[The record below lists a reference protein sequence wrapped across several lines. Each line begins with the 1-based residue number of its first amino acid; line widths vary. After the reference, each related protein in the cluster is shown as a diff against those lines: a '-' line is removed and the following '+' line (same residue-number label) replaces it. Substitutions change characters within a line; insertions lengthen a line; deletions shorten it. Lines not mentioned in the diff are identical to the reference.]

1 MVTQII
7 PRKLLFGNPDK
18 ASPQLSPD
26 GRFLSYLAPVDG
38 VLNVWVGPAD
48 DPAAAKPVTTDKGRG
63 IRFYGW
69 AYTNNHIGYI
79 QDRDGDENWH
89 LYHVDLTT
97 GDTLDMTPLEGVQA
111 RVQEVS
117 PKYPEEALVLL
128 NARNPQFHEIYRVNI
143 STGER
148 QLVQENDQFVDFITD
163 EDFNVR
169 FAVRPTP
176 DGGNELLSKA
186 EDGGWEPFARI
197 AMEDSLNTAPIG
209 LDRVGRT
216 LYMIDSRGR
225 DTSAL
230 TAINLDTQE
239 QTVIAEDARSDVS
252 DTMLHPTEKTPQAA
266 AFSHQRKEWRILD
279 DSISA
284 DLEYLGTVADG
295 EIEVISRTLDDDY
308 WIAAY
313 LLDDGPVRYY
323 RYDRV
328 RKEAQFLF
336 SNREALEGLPLA
348 KVHPVVIKSRDGLDL
363 VSYYM
368 LPLDSDQD
376 SPGHP
381 ANPLPMALLV
391 HGGPWARDN
400 WGYNPVYQL
409 LANRGYAVLSVNFR
423 GSTGFGKNFV
433 NAANLEWAGKMHDD
447 LVDAVQWA
455 IDQNIADPQRVA
467 ILGGSYGGYATLA
480 GLTFTPDTFACG
492 CGHSRPVQPGDP
504 AEHHTAVLGAAG
516 RAMGQSR
523 VGDHRTEE
531 GRALLT
537 ERSPLTHV
545 DRISKPLLI
554 GQGANDP
561 RVKQAESEQ
570 IVQAMQDKNIPVTY
584 ALYPDEGTRFRP
596 ARKQPILL
604 CRNRGVSG
612 RMYWAEGTNR
622 WAAILRVRPSPCP
635 LARNTCLGLSDAM
648 K

>member
-38 VLNVWVGPAD
+38 VLNVWIGPAD
-48 DPAAAKPVTTDKGRG
+48 DPAAAQPVTTDTGRG

-79 QDRDGDENWH
+79 QDREGDENWH

-97 GDTLDMTPLEGVQA
+97 GETMDMTPLEGVQA
-111 RVQEVS
+111 RMQEVS

-143 STGER
+143 YTGER
-148 QLVQENDQFVDFITD
+148 ELVQENDQFVDFVTD

-197 AMEDSLNTAPIG
+197 AMEDSIHTGPIG
-209 LDRVGRT
+209 LDRAGRT

-266 AFSHQRKEWRILD
+266 AFSHQRKEWRIID
-279 DSISA
+279 DSIAA

-323 RYDRV
+323 RFDRV

-348 KVHPVVIKSRDGLDL
+348 KVHPAVIKSRDGLDL

-368 LPLDSDQD
+368 LPLDSDRD

-381 ANPLPMALLV
+381 ASPLPMALLV

-423 GSTGFGKNFV
+423 GSTGFGKDFV

-455 IDQNIADPQRVA
+455 IEQKIADPGRVA

-492 CGHSRPVQPGDP
+492 VDIVGPSNLVTLLNTIPPYWEPQVELW
-504 AEHHTAVLGAAG
+504 AN
-516 RAMGQSR
+516 R

-531 GRALLT
+531 GRAFLT

-584 ALYPDEGTRFRP
+584 ALYPDEGHGFARP
-596 ARKQPILL
+596 ENNLSFFA
-604 CRNRGVSG
+604 VTE
-612 RMYWAEGTNR
+612 AF
-622 WAAILRVRPSPCP
+622 
-635 LARNTCLGLSDAM
+635 LAGCLGGRHEPVGSDFEGSSITVPAGAEYVPGLSEAI

>member
-38 VLNVWVGPAD
+38 VLNVWVGPAE
-48 DPAAAKPVTTDKGRG
+48 DPASAKPVTTDTGRG

-97 GDTLDMTPLEGVQA
+97 GETMDMTPLEGVQA
-111 RVQEVS
+111 RMQEVS
-117 PKYPEEALVLL
+117 PKYPEEVLVLL

-143 STGER
+143 YTGER
-148 QLVQENDQFVDFITD
+148 ELVQENDQFVDFVTD

-186 EDGGWEPFARI
+186 EDSGWEPFARI
-197 AMEDSLNTAPIG
+197 AMEDSIHTGPIG
-209 LDRVGRT
+209 LDRAGRI

-279 DSISA
+279 DSIAA

-328 RKEAQFLF
+328 RREAQFLF

-348 KVHPVVIKSRDGLDL
+348 KVRPVVIKSRDGLDL

-368 LPLDSDQD
+368 LPLDSDRD
-376 SPGHP
+376 SPEHP
-381 ANPLPMALLV
+381 SNPLPMALLV

-423 GSTGFGKNFV
+423 GSTGFGKDFV

-455 IDQNIADPQRVA
+455 IEQKIADPQRVA
-467 ILGGSYGGYATLA
+467 ILGGSYGGYATLT

-492 CGHSRPVQPGDP
+492 VDIVGPSNLVTLLNTIPPYWEPQVELW
-504 AEHHTAVLGAAG
+504 AN
-516 RAMGQSR
+516 R

-531 GRALLT
+531 GRAFLT

-584 ALYPDEGTRFRP
+584 ALYPDEGHGFARP
-596 ARKQPILL
+596 ENNLSFFA
-604 CRNRGVSG
+604 VTE
-612 RMYWAEGTNR
+612 AF
-622 WAAILRVRPSPCP
+622 
-635 LARNTCLGLSDAM
+635 LAGCLGGRHEPVGSDFEGSSITVPAGAEHIPGLSEAI

>member
-48 DPAAAKPVTTDKGRG
+48 DPAAAKPVTTDKSRG

-143 STGER
+143 YTGER

-284 DLEYLGTVADG
+284 DLEYLGMVADG

-381 ANPLPMALLV
+381 ASPLPMALLV

-492 CGHSRPVQPGDP
+492 VDIVGPSNLVTLLNTIPPYWEPQVELW
-504 AEHHTAVLGAAG
+504 AN
-516 RAMGQSR
+516 R

-531 GRALLT
+531 GRAFLT

-584 ALYPDEGTRFRP
+584 ALYPDEGHGFARP
-596 ARKQPILL
+596 ENNLSFFA
-604 CRNRGVSG
+604 VTE
-612 RMYWAEGTNR
+612 AF
-622 WAAILRVRPSPCP
+622 
-635 LARNTCLGLSDAM
+635 LAGCLGGRHEPVGSDFEGSSITVPAGAEHIPGLSEAI